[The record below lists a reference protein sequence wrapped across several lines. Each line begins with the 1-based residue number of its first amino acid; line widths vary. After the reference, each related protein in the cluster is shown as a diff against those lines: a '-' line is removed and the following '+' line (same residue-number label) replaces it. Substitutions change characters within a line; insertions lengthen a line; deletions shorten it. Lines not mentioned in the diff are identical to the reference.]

1 MKKINLVFIITAV
14 FILAAAGQASAQ
26 DNIYLE
32 ELQKAGEGADI
43 VFDNYIGPHKI
54 IDSIA
59 EIRGIGSYL
68 ASGINEGETE
78 FSYHG
83 KYRII
88 HAVDPDTAEGFD
100 ADIFIIEP
108 EAAVDHI
115 DNLRRMISGYLEA
128 FYGYSGKNADTL
140 AFFITVYNAVHRQDN
155 EYFSAN
161 YKSVVTDKLSDD
173 KTGLSLSYRDWPGKS
188 MLVIPLTPAAGT
200 GVLGDLASDVLTE
213 DAVIGVMKSEDGM
226 GLDERKDMV
235 DLKEQEIA
243 EERAKIEEEK
253 QAIEAQK
260 QEISEKQAEL
270 QQEAD
275 ALKDD
280 SSAEA
285 VERKDDIAREQ
296 QSLDEEAEK
305 LAEDEQAV
313 QDKEDTVAAREET
326 VIAEREEIAADQNQQ
341 IAKENEDKQ
350 AEAAAAEK
358 KDSGAAA
365 GAAVENGI
373 VFLKLSGSGA
383 DVTGQPVRIST
394 ATGLVLK
401 ESELKT
407 IRGRHMFAEKD
418 SIYAI
423 AGESGANRVVS
434 IVRIDPET
442 LELLESGQ
450 AEVHPDSYLL
460 KSSDGFYAVVNYNSG
475 WRIGRFDFSLKLNS
489 VSEETVFTSTYILET
504 GESILAQDNRGKV
517 LVIAKKELSEAE

>member
-1 MKKINLVFIITAV
+1 MKKINLVFVITAV
-14 FILAAAGQASAQ
+14 FILAAAVQASAQ

-43 VFDNYIGPHKI
+43 VFDNYVGPHKI

-213 DAVIGVMKSEDGM
+213 DAVIGVIKSEDGM
-226 GLDERKDMV
+226 GLEERKDMV

-253 QAIEAQK
+253 QAIEEQK
-260 QEISEKQAEL
+260 QEIAEKQAEL

-280 SSAEA
+280 STAEA
-285 VERKDDIAREQ
+285 VERKDEIAREQ
-296 QSLDEEAEK
+296 QALDEQTEK
-305 LAEDEQAV
+305 LVEDEQAV
-313 QDKEDTVAAREET
+313 QEKEDTVTAREET
-326 VIAEREEIAADQNQQ
+326 VIAEREGIATDQNEQ
-341 IAKENEDKQ
+341 IAKENEEKK

-358 KDSGAAA
+358 KESGAAA
-365 GAAVENGI
+365 AAENGI

-423 AGESGANRVVS
+423 AGESGTNRVVS

-475 WRIGRFDFSLKLNS
+475 WRIGKFDFSLKLNS
-489 VSEETVFTSTYILET
+489 VSEETVFYFNIYTRD
-504 GESILAQDNRGKV
+504 G
-517 LVIAKKELSEAE
+517 